1 MGGKVFALSVLIT
14 SLIIAIA
21 GLYLVLTNWSS
32 RSSDSLAL
40 GLSAIVAILILLII
54 SMMWNV
60 AKGLKKEP
68 EEEP

>member
-1 MGGKVFALSVLIT
+1 
-14 SLIIAIA
+14 
-21 GLYLVLTNWSS
+21 
-32 RSSDSLAL
+32 LAL